1 MSAGF
6 CTIFAGTQRVARVS
20 GAFAASVARQILAA
34 DPGAR
39 VLVFDDE
46 TGRQVDV
53 NSCDLNCRQSAESA
67 AAKAPAVET
76 RGRGRPK
83 LGVVAREVTLAP
95 SHWDWLNAQPGGASA
110 TLRKLVENALRANAE
125 SDRRR
130 AAREAA
136 GRFLSAIGGDLPGF
150 EEASRALGAGDRT
163 LFAEK
168 AAAWPGDV
176 VAYARWLAFGEGEA

>member
-34 DPGAR
+34 DPIAN

-46 TGRQVDV
+46 TGRPVDL
-53 NSCDLNCRQSAESA
+53 NSCESTESA
-67 AAKAPAVET
+67 APKKAPAVET

-110 TLRKLVENALRANAE
+110 TLRKLVDNACRANAE
-125 SDRRR
+125 GDRRR
-130 AAREAA
+130 EAREAA
-136 GRFLSAIGGDLPGF
+136 GRFLAAIGGDLPGV
-150 EEASRALGAGDRT
+150 EEASRALGAGDRM

-168 AAAWPGDV
+168 VAAWPGDV
-176 VAYARWLAFGEGEA
+176 VAYARWLAFREGEG

>member
-20 GAFAASVARQILAA
+20 GVFAASVARQILAA
-34 DPGAR
+34 DPAAR

-46 TGRQVDV
+46 TGRQVDL
-53 NSCDLNCRQSAESA
+53 NSCDLNSCQRPESA
-67 AAKAPAVET
+67 APKAPAAET

-95 SHWDWLNAQPGGASA
+95 NHWDWLNAQPGGASA
-110 TLRKLVENALRANAE
+110 TLRKLVESACRANAE

-136 GRFLSAIGGDLPGF
+136 SRFLAAIGGDLPGF
-150 EEASRALGAGDRT
+150 TEASRALGAGDRMV
-163 LFAEK
+163 FAEK
-168 AAAWPGDV
+168 VAAWPRDV
-176 VAYARWLAFGEGEA
+176 AAYARWLAFREGDT